1 MREIMINNYEYRIF
15 YEELKRLYKE
25 YQRCEDATIK
35 KFISMDIKLLE
46 NALEAI

>member
-1 MREIMINNYEYRIF
+1 MINNYEYQIF
-15 YEELKRLYKE
+15 YEELKRLNKE

-35 KFISMDIKLLE
+35 KFISMDIRLIE